1 MRFNGSI
8 IGVDNSPRI
17 SRVGGVWNLRP
28 QALAR
33 RENRWGGLDADAA
46 AYIADVESGD
56 GQTLEPSVREAIH
69 TFVKGCKDDGIWT
82 AIKASAILCGA
93 RTLTG
98 ALKPLVG
105 TAPTNN
111 NFVSG
116 DYSRAY
122 GLYSTGT
129 QWLDTNRNNNTDGQ
143 NDQHMAC
150 YSTRTVPAANPIMGA
165 GGASDT
171 GASHIFNNNA
181 TTRSRNTTAVNLTGG
196 TSVIGLIGMS
206 RAASTTYTAISG
218 SAPME
223 TLSSTS
229 QTPFNQNVLVYRRV
243 AGSSAGSHRIAFY
256 SVGTALDLELLA
268 KNVHR
273 LVGTIQSALL

>member
-8 IGVDNSPRI
+8 LGVDNSPRI
-17 SRVGGVWNLRP
+17 SRVGGVWALRP
-28 QALAR
+28 QAIAR
-33 RENRWGGLDADAA
+33 RENRWGGMDADAA
-46 AYIADVESGD
+46 AYIAEVETSD
-56 GQTLEPSVREAIH
+56 AQALEPAVREAIH

-129 QWLDTNRNNNTDGQ
+129 QWLDTNRNNNADGQ

-150 YSTRTVPAANPIMGA
+150 YGTRTVPLGNPIMGA
-165 GGASDT
+165 GGGADT
-171 GASHIFNNNA
+171 GATHIFTNA
-181 TTRSRNTTAVNLTGG
+181 TTRSRNSTAVNLASG
-196 TSVIGLIGMS
+196 TSAIGLIGMS
-206 RAASTTYTAISG
+206 RSASATYTAISG

-243 AGSSAGSHRIAFY
+243 AGSGAGAGRIAFY

-268 KNVHR
+268 KNVQR
-273 LVGTIQSALL
+273 LVGSIQSALL